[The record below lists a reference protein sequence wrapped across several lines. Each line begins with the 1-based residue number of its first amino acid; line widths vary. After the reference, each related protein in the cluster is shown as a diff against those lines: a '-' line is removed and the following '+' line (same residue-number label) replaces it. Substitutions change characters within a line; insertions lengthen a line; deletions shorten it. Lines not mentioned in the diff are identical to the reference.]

1 MKIEY
6 KTDVQRRLA
15 EILDA
20 LNIKATYYNNDG
32 VFTIDGTAFVIVE
45 EGTSLSLKAS
55 PEDMNMNIIRIY
67 GDGSLRFIDGTEVT
81 LKYCKRC
88 NKFAFGHKVR
98 RSEDCCPVCNGKSIK
113 YLSNSSRMPG
123 WFGKEEEALFDE
135 HEAAEHLANLKSGKE
150 DEVKE
155 CIDKLSGKVSYITI
169 TSEKKEKVIQLG
181 KIYPNMQEVINYLLQ
196 CFEASNLRK
205 HKEIAFRP
213 FVLVGGPG
221 CGKTSF
227 VTDLG
232 YILLGQKPLKIDLG
246 NDVPVF
252 ALSGS
257 DSQYNHSK
265 HGIVIESMF
274 RNEKHGPLK
283 NPLIH
288 FDELDKINSDEE
300 HSIETIFYSILEKNT
315 ARRFFDSFI
324 GINVDAS
331 GVNYI
336 FTANTLEKVPAPI
349 ISRLKVFQI
358 QDYTHEQLKECVI
371 DNFYQNWLKF
381 NDMEKEY
388 LPAVLSEEIKEE
400 ILNECKDDTR
410 KIDDAINK
418 VFERTMQTDG
428 KTGHKIA
435 LFSPK
440 EYLIGWENFRGKRS
454 ISRKTWKLPDN
465 FLREGNE
472 ERKANLV
479 DAVNF

>member
-1 MKIEY
+1 M
-6 KTDVQRRLA
+6 
-15 EILDA
+15 
-20 LNIKATYYNNDG
+20 
-32 VFTIDGTAFVIVE
+32 
-45 EGTSLSLKAS
+45 
-55 PEDMNMNIIRIY
+55 
-67 GDGSLRFIDGTEVT
+67 
-81 LKYCKRC
+81 
-88 NKFAFGHKVR
+88 
-98 RSEDCCPVCNGKSIK
+98 
-113 YLSNSSRMPG
+113 
-123 WFGKEEEALFDE
+123 
-135 HEAAEHLANLKSGKE
+135 
-150 DEVKE
+150 
-155 CIDKLSGKVSYITI
+155 
-169 TSEKKEKVIQLG
+169 
-181 KIYPNMQEVINYLLQ
+181 
-196 CFEASNLRK
+196 
-205 HKEIAFRP
+205 
-213 FVLVGGPG
+213 
-221 CGKTSF
+221 
-227 VTDLG
+227 
-232 YILLGQKPLKIDLG
+232 KIDLG

-358 QDYTHEQLKECVI
+358 QDYTHEQLKESVI
-371 DNFYQNWLKF
+371 DNFYQNWLRF

-388 LPAVLSEEIKEE
+388 LPAVLSEEIREE

-428 KTGHKIA
+428 KTGHKVA